1 MPRSKLAVK
10 TTHINKRM
18 KYSYLLLDLDG
29 TVTNSMTGITRSVQ
43 YALKYFG
50 IEVKELGLL
59 QPFIGPPLKDSFK
72 EFYHFTEEQAILA
85 TSKYHE
91 YFSSKEEIIR
101 ETLLYTF
108 HKEFDNFCG
117 LLQFEQGFEAGFR
130 QILTVMEKALSQFS
144 PFQTLMSSVG
154 KRELK
159 QYVSEEAMENIMR
172 QMIRLIDL
180 LLEGVI
186 EPQRPR
192 EYQRFVLI
200 GVMQA
205 YCFQI
210 TNPQLQI
217 SAAQAADYA
226 WQGLRE
232 ALA

>member
-1 MPRSKLAVK
+1 MSEEKK
-10 TTHINKRM
+10 TQV
-18 KYSYLLLDLDG
+18 YLGVISLVQQGHSLNELKVSEIAEASGIGKG
-29 TVTNSMTGITRSVQ
+29 TC
-43 YALKYFG
+43 Y
-50 IEVKELGLL
+50 
-59 QPFIGPPLKDSFK
+59 
-72 EFYHFTEEQAILA
+72 
-85 TSKYHE
+85 E

-108 HKEFDNFCG
+108 HKEFDSFCG
-117 LLQFEQGFEAGFR
+117 LLQFDQGFEAGFR
-130 QILTVMEKALSQFS
+130 QVLSVMEKALSQFS
-144 PFQTLMSSVG
+144 PFQTLLSSVG

-159 QYVSEEAMENIMR
+159 QYVSEEKMENIH

-180 LLEGVI
+180 LLDQALEDGWV
-186 EPQRPR
+186 QLQQPR

-200 GVMQA
+200 GIMQA

>member
-1 MPRSKLAVK
+1 
-10 TTHINKRM
+10 
-18 KYSYLLLDLDG
+18 
-29 TVTNSMTGITRSVQ
+29 
-43 YALKYFG
+43 
-50 IEVKELGLL
+50 
-59 QPFIGPPLKDSFK
+59 
-72 EFYHFTEEQAILA
+72 
-85 TSKYHE
+85 
-91 YFSSKEEIIR
+91 
-101 ETLLYTF
+101 
-108 HKEFDNFCG
+108 
-117 LLQFEQGFEAGFR
+117 
-130 QILTVMEKALSQFS
+130 MEKALSQFS

-180 LLEGVI
+180 LLDQALQEGVI

-210 TNPQLQI
+210 TTPQLQI

>member
-1 MPRSKLAVK
+1 MSEEKKTQVYLGVISLVQQGRSLNELKVSEIAEASGIGK
-10 TTHINKRM
+10 
-18 KYSYLLLDLDG
+18 G
-29 TVTNSMTGITRSVQ
+29 TC
-43 YALKYFG
+43 Y
-50 IEVKELGLL
+50 
-59 QPFIGPPLKDSFK
+59 
-72 EFYHFTEEQAILA
+72 
-85 TSKYHE
+85 E

-101 ETLLYTF
+101 ETWLYTF

-117 LLQFEQGFEAGFR
+117 LLQFEQGFETGFR

-180 LLEGVI
+180 LLDQALQEGVI